1 MPGTVG
7 TSMSSSVSTEPNLN
21 RGHVLDLGGRLINRH
36 RLAIPMDSEITFR
49 SAYGSI
55 VYISMILLLLIFAVL
70 MFVLPSIDLILVVF
84 LIILEAFVAL
94 TPFMLRY
101 TFDDEKV
108 TVSNPLAV
116 PEPPAYYDRIW
127 KVEDSRKEYASNMH
141 GASPDSIRIWYDRGT
156 GHYICISPSDKRRA
170 MGILRDRC
178 PDAEF
183 TSGGD
188 AGS

>member
-1 MPGTVG
+1 MAGTVG
-7 TSMSSSVSTEPNLN
+7 TPMSSSVSTEPNLI
-21 RGHVLDLGGRLINRH
+21 RGHVSDLGRRLINRH

-70 MFVLPSIDLILVVF
+70 MFVLPSIDLILVVI

-108 TVSNPLAV
+108 TVSNPLAA
-116 PEPPAYYDRIW
+116 PEPPA
-127 KVEDSRKEYASNMH
+127 
-141 GASPDSIRIWYDRGT
+141 
-156 GHYICISPSDKRRA
+156 
-170 MGILRDRC
+170 
-178 PDAEF
+178 
-183 TSGGD
+183 
-188 AGS
+188 